1 MGLSD
6 WINIGVS
13 IVSLVIATVAIIQTH
28 RQIALSNKQ
37 QLFERR
43 LERYIEISKLLRLL
57 KDNIIYLK
65 DDSSFY
71 HTNDLIFAW
80 LTNCSELAD
89 MGAALADPLQSDKQK
104 QLLTIHERLKK
115 SAVEIKMIFSMDL
128 GETMGN
134 FVDLYADLLQ
144 EMYQMQIFISKSD
157 ESKKMFDRVPTLE
170 EHEKK
175 CKDMANGLGLFK
187 NRDQIIELYDLIE
200 KKNYLGEMEEKL
212 RLVR

>member
-1 MGLSD
+1 MGLPEF
-6 WINIGVS
+6 INIGVS
-13 IVSLVIATVAIIQTH
+13 VVSIIIAIVALFQTQ

-57 KDNIIYLK
+57 KNNIIYLK
-65 DDSSFY
+65 NDSSFY
-71 HTNDLIFAW
+71 RTNDLIFAW

-89 MGAALADPLQSDKQK
+89 MGAAVADPLQPDKQK
-104 QLLTIHERLKK
+104 QLLTIHEHLKK
-115 SAVEIKMIFSMDL
+115 SAVEIKMIFSKGL
-128 GETMGN
+128 GKTMGN
-134 FVDLYADLLQ
+134 FVDVYANLLK
-144 EMYQMQIFISKSD
+144 EMYQMQVFITKSEED
-157 ESKKMFDRVPTLE
+157 REKFDRVPTLE
-170 EHEKK
+170 EYEKK

>member
-1 MGLSD
+1 MGLSEY
-6 WINIGVS
+6 INIVVS
-13 IVSLVIATVAIIQTH
+13 VVSVAIATVALIQTH

-43 LERYIEISKLLRLL
+43 MERYIEINTLLRLL

-71 HTNDLIFAW
+71 HTNDLIFTW

-89 MGAALADPLQSDKQK
+89 MGAALANPLQADKQK

-115 SAVEIKMIFSMDL
+115 SAVEIKMIFSKDL
-128 GETMGN
+128 GKTVGN
-134 FVDLYADLLQ
+134 FVDVYADLLK
-144 EMYQMQIFISKSD
+144 EMYQMQVFISKS
-157 ESKKMFDRVPTLE
+157 EENREKFNRVPTLE
-170 EHEKK
+170 EYEKS

-187 NRDQIIELYDLIE
+187 NRDRILELYDMIE
-200 KKNYLGEMEEKL
+200 KRNYLGEMEEKL

>member
-1 MGLSD
+1 MGLSEY
-6 WINIGVS
+6 INIVVSVVS
-13 IVSLVIATVAIIQTH
+13 IAIATVALIQTH

-43 LERYIEISKLLRLL
+43 MERYIEINTLLRLL

-71 HTNDLIFAW
+71 HTNDLIFTW

-89 MGAALADPLQSDKQK
+89 MGAALANPLQADKQK
-104 QLLTIHERLKK
+104 QLLTIYERLKK
-115 SAVEIKMIFSMDL
+115 SAVEIKMIFSKDL
-128 GETMGN
+128 GKTVGN
-134 FVDLYADLLQ
+134 FVDVYADLLK
-144 EMYQMQIFISKSD
+144 EMYQMQVFISKS
-157 ESKKMFDRVPTLE
+157 EENREKFNRVPTLE
-170 EHEKK
+170 EYEKS

-187 NRDQIIELYDLIE
+187 NRDRILELYDMIE
-200 KKNYLGEMEEKL
+200 KRNYLGEMEEKL

>member
-43 LERYIEISKLLRLL
+43 LERYIEISTLLRLL

-115 SAVEIKMIFSMDL
+115 SAVEIKMIFSKGL
-128 GETMGN
+128 GKTMGN
-134 FVDLYADLLQ
+134 FVDVYANLLK

-157 ESKKMFDRVPTLE
+157 ENREKFNMVPTLE
-170 EHEKK
+170 EFEES
-175 CKDMANGLGLFK
+175 CKDMANGLGLLK
-187 NRDQIIELYDLIE
+187 TRDKVIDLYNVIE
-200 KKNYLGEMEEKL
+200 KKNYLGKMEDKL

>member
-13 IVSLVIATVAIIQTH
+13 IVSLIIAIVAIFQTH
-28 RQIALSNKQ
+28 KQIALSNKQ

-43 LERYIEISKLLRLL
+43 MERYIEINTLLRLL

-71 HTNDLIFAW
+71 HTNNLIFTW

-104 QLLTIHERLKK
+104 QLITIHERLKK
-115 SAVEIKMIFSMDL
+115 SAVEIKMIFSKDL
-128 GETMGN
+128 GKTVGN
-134 FVDLYADLLQ
+134 FVDVYADLLK
-144 EMYQMQIFISKSD
+144 EMYQMQVFIAKS
-157 ESKKMFDRVPTLE
+157 EKNREKFNRVPTLE
-170 EHEKK
+170 EFEES
-175 CKDMANGLGLFK
+175 CKEMANGLGLLK
-187 NRDQIIELYDLIE
+187 TRDKVMEFYDMIE
-200 KKNYLGEMEEKL
+200 KKNYLGKMEDKL

>member
-1 MGLSD
+1 MGLPEF
-6 WINIGVS
+6 INIGVS
-13 IVSLVIATVAIIQTH
+13 VVSIIIAIVALFQTQ

-43 LERYIEISKLLRLL
+43 LERYIEISTLLRLL

-115 SAVEIKMIFSMDL
+115 SAVEIKMIFSKGL
-128 GETMGN
+128 GKTMGN
-134 FVDLYADLLQ
+134 FVDVYANLLK
-144 EMYQMQIFISKSD
+144 EMYQMQVFITKSEED
-157 ESKKMFDRVPTLE
+157 REKFDRVPTLE
-170 EHEKK
+170 EFEESCKK
-175 CKDMANGLGLFK
+175 MANGLGLLK
-187 NRDQIIELYDLIE
+187 TRDKVIEFYNVIE
-200 KKNYLGEMEEKL
+200 KKNYLDKMEEKF

>member
-1 MGLSD
+1 MGLSEY
-6 WINIGVS
+6 INIVVSVVS
-13 IVSLVIATVAIIQTH
+13 IAIATVALIQTH

-57 KDNIIYLK
+57 KNNIIYLK

-89 MGAALADPLQSDKQK
+89 MGAAVAEPLQPDKQK
-104 QLLTIHERLKK
+104 QLLTIHEHLKK

-170 EHEKK
+170 EYEKK